1 MVAFPGALEG
11 QTVTIKLFPAPPP
24 IRGDAATLQLHER
37 SRFCAA
43 ALHARRIYPGPL
55 GELVSRELSAYAE
68 FGYRLSSD
76 GLIPRLA
83 SAVLAT
89 RADGGALGS
98 TLTEQQH
105 GREPDDAEHDGLHV
119 GIAGARR

>member
-1 MVAFPGALEG
+1 
-11 QTVTIKLFPAPPP
+11 VTIKLFPAPPP

-37 SRFCAA
+37 SRFRAA

-55 GELVSRELSAYAE
+55 GELVFRELSAYAE

-83 SAVLAT
+83 TAVLAT
-89 RADGGALGS
+89 RADRGALGS
-98 TLTEQQH
+98 ALSDQQH
-105 GREPDDAEHDGLHV
+105 RQEPN
-119 GIAGARR
+119 R